1 MSPAALMIVEDDAD
15 ISEALAEALEDHG
28 HTVIVAADGQEAL
41 DKLRAAA
48 VLPRLILLDLM
59 MPVMDGW
66 QFRAAQ
72 RQDANLAEIPVVLL
86 SAHVDVRR
94 AAGELG
100 AIAWL
105 RKPVDL
111 QALLAIVTRPDDA

>member
-94 AAGELG
+94 AAD
-100 AIAWL
+100 
-105 RKPVDL
+105 RKS
-111 QALLAIVTRPDDA
+111 TRLNSSH